1 MASSL
6 SNSSSSSRMTLALGL
21 GGRPSP
27 STSPALYQTG
37 CAGNGSAGSNPI
49 GNTTTTFDK
58 SPDGSGSGDIGE
70 ENEEEVVV
78 VDGKK
83 VGK

>member
-37 CAGNGSAGSNPI
+37 CAGSNPI

-70 ENEEEVVV
+70 EENEEEVVV